1 MTRND
6 IMFSFFD
13 CLYENLFANVH
24 YMASLEGFGLQSVCF
39 ETIFGLRG
47 AGFEISFGRLGTQRT
62 ALSCL
67 KNNAPMILT
76 VRIACLLR
84 HLGCNWQ
91 VAA

>member
-1 MTRND
+1 
-6 IMFSFFD
+6 MFSFFD

-39 ETIFGLRG
+39 ETSFGLRG

-62 ALSCL
+62 AFSCL
-67 KNNAPMILT
+67 KNNAPMVLT